1 MRKITETRTGKVLL
15 DADLKF
21 EYSFT
26 DASHDSDDFLE
37 YIKVKNNKKKE
48 VNKTMINI
56 TDTKETL
63 DNLQI
68 PTFTTTQE
76 TCEVKEFAE
85 PENIHQNLE
94 LPKFME
100 TK

>member
-1 MRKITETRTGKVLL
+1 MSQIIDVKTGKVLL
-15 DADLKF
+15 EADLKF

-37 YIKVKNNKKKE
+37 YIKVKNDKKKE
-48 VNKTMINI
+48 VDNMINI
-56 TDTKETL
+56 TNTKEAQ
-63 DNLQI
+63 DNLEI
-68 PTFTTTQE
+68 PTFKTTQE

>member
-1 MRKITETRTGKVLL
+1 
-15 DADLKF
+15 
-21 EYSFT
+21 
-26 DASHDSDDFLE
+26 
-37 YIKVKNNKKKE
+37 
-48 VNKTMINI
+48 MINI
-56 TDTKETL
+56 TDTKEL
-63 DNLQI
+63 KDNLEI
-68 PTFTTTQE
+68 PTFTTIQE

>member
-1 MRKITETRTGKVLL
+1 MLE
-15 DADLKF
+15 ADLIF

-26 DASHDSDDFLE
+26 DASRDSDDFLE
-37 YIKVKNNKKKE
+37 YIKKKE

-56 TDTKETL
+56 TDTKETQ

-76 TCEVKEFAE
+76 TCKVSEFAE